1 MKSMATKLITSVVI
15 AGLLGLPAGLSAKQ
29 RRGAD
34 LIVTR
39 LDGRQHEGELIAVKP
54 DSLLLL
60 SAGKDLSI
68 DRADIRA
75 VRIVR
80 KSRAG
85 LFAGLGGAVGLA
97 GLGALVLGAGGDVD
111 YGTEKVLIGAGIGA
125 LSGLLVGIVAGIDS
139 EFMVA
144 GQPEAVGADSW
155 EKLGARSREGRL
167 PEPPI
172 RTKAV
177 GSSAPSE
184 VPSRTAR
191 APRFKIGLS
200 AAIPILPHGYR
211 STIEQG
217 SFRFTGDVPPEGSN
231 PYSVFFTQDQRK
243 QLRDVH
249 FGPLSLAYEWTERLS
264 AEVELVL
271 SGRAI
276 AAGTSYGEMAF
287 TSAADGREYRTYAGG
302 NMETSFVSLLF
313 GLTFRT
319 KAPSALNRHIF
330 EVGAAVGPAL
340 GKLKIYL
347 SDMSAT
353 GLRDLRK
360 VVFSGRIHGAYDF
373 YILPTL
379 SVGVLIGYRYLQVDF
394 PGLIYS
400 AEVEFREVGN
410 ESNTLTRL
418 TEVVLPG
425 PPIAWSSPFLGFRL
439 GFRI

>member
-1 MKSMATKLITSVVI
+1 MKSMAIKLITSVVI

-29 RRGAD
+29 RRGANI
-34 LIVTR
+34 IVTR

-68 DRADIRA
+68 ERAEIRA

-80 KSRAG
+80 KSRAW

-97 GLGALVLGAGGDVD
+97 GTGALVLGGGGDVD

-139 EFMVA
+139 EFTVA
-144 GQPEAVGADSW
+144 GQPEAVVADSW
-155 EKLGARSREGRL
+155 QKLGARSREGRL
-167 PEPPI
+167 PGLPI
-172 RTKAV
+172 QTKAV

-184 VPSRTAR
+184 VLSRTAR

-217 SFRFTGDVPPEGSN
+217 SFRFTGDVPPEESN
-231 PYSVFFTQDQRK
+231 PYSVSFRLDQRK
-243 QLRDVH
+243 QLRDIH

-287 TSAADGREYRTYAGG
+287 TSGADGREYRAYAGS
-302 NMETSFVSLLF
+302 NMGTSFVSLLF

-340 GKLKIYL
+340 GKFKLHPWG
-347 SDMSAT
+347 MSAT
-353 GLRDLRK
+353 WSQDLRK
-360 VVFSGRIHGAYDF
+360 VAFSGRIHSAYDF
-373 YILPTL
+373 YILPTF
-379 SVGVLIGYRYLQVDF
+379 SVGVLIGYRYLELDF
-394 PGLIYS
+394 SGLTYS

-410 ESNTLTRL
+410 ESNALTRL